1 MPMKP
6 RGRFLPGACK
16 MTSTSKLIAACALI
30 IIASIGV
37 LSYWSQ
43 VRYEEDRAW
52 VRHTY
57 LVVET
62 LQTLRL
68 DIAQT
73 VTGQRGYLL
82 AGQPRHLEMYLT
94 GLQQIGQ
101 DGTKLAD
108 LISDNPSERESIR
121 RLYPL
126 IAARLKELGDGIE
139 VRQRSGLLAGVEV
152 VAHGNKGEQLMG
164 QIAAQI
170 DEMRRAEAQL
180 LSVRLDTAAASAHRI
195 KIIIVYGNALAI
207 LILLIKGFVIHW
219 ETGKRNL
226 AEQDLKTANERL
238 ERRTAELSETNIE
251 MESFAYSVA
260 HDLRAPLRH
269 IAGYAGVLTEDYAPF
284 LDTEGLRY
292 LGKIGEGAKKMGRL
306 VDDLLG
312 LSQIGRQELSLEET
326 SMDLLVKQTIE
337 EVAPDCA
344 GRQVE
349 WTITDLSSVV
359 CDPGLMKQVFVN
371 LLSNAVKYTGK
382 RENAV
387 IEVGQTMQNGER
399 VIFVRDNGAGFEM
412 QYVGKLF
419 GVFQRLHKERDF
431 EGTGVGL
438 AIVQRIIRKHG
449 GRIWAEAELDR
460 GATFYFTLGVP
471 EVQATKEPEFS
482 TLEEEMYAARS

>member
-1 MPMKP
+1 
-6 RGRFLPGACK
+6 
-16 MTSTSKLIAACALI
+16 MTSSSKAIAALALILIAG
-30 IIASIGV
+30 IGA

-43 VRYEEDRAW
+43 VRYEEDREL

-68 DIAQT
+68 DIAQAE
-73 VTGQRGYLL
+73 TGQRGYLL
-82 AGQPRHLEMYLT
+82 AGQLRHLEMYLD
-94 GLQQIGQ
+94 GLKQIGRDTTQ
-101 DGTKLAD
+101 LAD
-108 LISDNPSERESIR
+108 LIADNPEERAAVR

-126 IAARLKELGDGIE
+126 IAARLVELGDGIE
-139 VRQRSGLLAGVEV
+139 VRKRSGLLAGVEV

-170 DEMRRAEAQL
+170 EEMRQTEAQL
-180 LSVRLDTAAASAHRI
+180 LTARLDTAAASVRRI

-207 LILLIKGFVIHW
+207 LILLGKGFVIHR
-219 ETGKRNL
+219 ETSKRNL
-226 AEQDLKTANERL
+226 AEQDLKHANERL
-238 ERRTAELSETNIE
+238 ERRTAELSETNTE

-269 IAGYAGVLTEDYAPF
+269 IAGYSGVLTEDYATS
-284 LDTEGLRY
+284 LDVEGLRY
-292 LGKIGEGAKKMGRL
+292 LGKIREGAQKMGRL

-312 LSQIGRQELSLEET
+312 LSQIGRQELSHENASL
-326 SMDLLVKQTIE
+326 DLLVKQTVE
-337 EVAPDCA
+337 DLAPECA

-349 WTITDLSSVV
+349 WQISDLFSAR
-359 CDPGLMKQVFVN
+359 CDSGLMKQVFAN
-371 LLSNAVKYTGK
+371 LLSNAVKYTSK
-382 RENAV
+382 REHAL

-399 VIFVRDNGAGFEM
+399 VVFVRDNGAGFEM

-419 GVFQRLHKERDF
+419 GVFQRLHNERDF

-460 GATFYFTLGVP
+460 GATFYFTLGTP
-471 EVQATKEPEFS
+471 EVKVSKEPEGPII
-482 TLEEEMYAARS
+482 EEEMHVARS